1 MLQKQI
7 PQPGPP
13 AVQSDTVISDMID
26 SHAQRQW
33 HCLSPP
39 EVVSGLDSGE
49 SGLSAAEAERR
60 LVSYGTNA
68 LPLPR
73 LPGFPRLLLRQFVSP
88 LIYVLLAAMLVSLSV
103 GRIADAIFI
112 GLILLLNALIG
123 ALQEYHAQRSA
134 QALHRL
140 MVSRARVV
148 RDGITSEI
156 AAEELVPGDLVLLSS
171 GDRVPADLRL
181 LQSIGLEVDES
192 VLTGESLP
200 VFKDS
205 AILCNADTPVAER
218 INQCFAGSLVAT
230 GRARGLVTATGLHTE
245 MGKLS
250 LSLESAET
258 VKPPLFQRIERF
270 SKKLTIAL
278 LATVALLALLE
289 LARDTPPLVIFMTAV
304 ALAVSAIPEGLPMAL
319 TVVLSIGTRRMAKR
333 HVIVRKL
340 VAVES
345 LGSCTVIAADKTGTL
360 TENQLTAREVAFC
373 DGGSLAVDGGSLPA
387 VQDPPPQD
395 HKLMARVARVAAL
408 CNEAEL
414 HPLENGQWHSSGDAV
429 DQALLVMAHKAGY
442 TRQKLLRSHPL
453 QAQIHY
459 EPALGFAATLHR
471 EAEEGDTRP
480 AHGQIVCVK
489 GALEKLLPM
498 CSHMATANGDQRLD
512 RERALAQM
520 RRLAERGARVLAL
533 AEGHW
538 QDEKTIA
545 PERLQDLCLLGL
557 VAMFDPLRPEAAE
570 AVAQCRQAGIRVNM
584 LTGDH
589 PHTAL
594 SIARELELADE
605 QEKAATGMDLSRAE
619 AEGPQAVDRLTAGTR
634 VYARVSPEQKLTIV
648 QSLQRQGE
656 FVAVTGDGVND
667 APALKSAHV
676 GVAMGERGTEVAK
689 ESADLLLTDDNF
701 ASVVA
706 GVEEGRIAYSNIR
719 KVIFFLISTG
729 AAEVVL
735 FVLATAFALPL
746 PLTAVQLL
754 WLNLVTNSVQSVG
767 LALEPGEGD
776 EMQRP
781 PRPPK
786 ESLFDPLMLRRVITS
801 GLVMGGLAFASFCL
815 LLQQGWQVEEARNS
829 VLLLMVLFENVQVF
843 NSRSETRSIFR
854 QPFFSNPILL
864 LGTLAAQGI
873 HILALY
879 SPLMQEVLGVSP
891 VSLQHWGALLTVAL
905 LQLLAME
912 LLLILSHRRGR
923 S

>member
-1 MLQKQI
+1 
-7 PQPGPP
+7 
-13 AVQSDTVISDMID
+13 MID
-26 SHAQRQW
+26 I
-33 HCLSPP
+33 
-39 EVVSGLDSGE
+39 
-49 SGLSAAEAERR
+49 EAERQWACLPPDEVASLLHSGEAGLSSEEAKR
-60 LVSYGTNA
+60 RRVSYGSNT

-73 LPGFPRLLLRQFVSP
+73 LPGFPSLLLRQFISP

-103 GRIADAIFI
+103 GKIADASFI
-112 GLILLLNALIG
+112 GLILLANALIG
-123 ALQEYHAQRSA
+123 ALQEYHAHRSA
-134 QALHRL
+134 QALRKL
-140 MVSRARVV
+140 MVSRARLL
-148 RDGITSEI
+148 RDGQTCEI
-156 AAEELVPGDLVLLSS
+156 PAEELVPGDLVMLTS

-181 LQSIGLEVDES
+181 LDSTGLEVDES

-200 VFKDS
+200 VLKDCG
-205 AILCNADTPVAER
+205 ALCNADTPVAER
-218 INQCFAGSLVAT
+218 LNQCFAGSLVT
-230 GRARGLVTATGLHTE
+230 SGRGRGLVTATGLHTE

-250 LSLESAET
+250 LSLGSVEA

-278 LATVALLALLE
+278 LATVALLAALE

-319 TVVLSIGTRRMAKR
+319 TVVLSIGTRRMVKR

-360 TENQLTAREVAFC
+360 TENQLTARELAFC
-373 DGGSLAVDGGSLPA
+373 DGGSFTIDGGSLPMEKEPA
-387 VQDPPPQD
+387 AETNLLV
-395 HKLMARVARVAAL
+395 ARLFRVAAL
-408 CNEAEL
+408 CNEADL

-429 DQALLVMAHKAGY
+429 DQALLVMAHKTGHA
-442 TRQKLLRSHPL
+442 RRKLLRSHPL
-453 QAQIHY
+453 LAQIHY
-459 EPALGFAATLHR
+459 EPALGFAATLHGDP
-471 EAEEGDTRP
+471 EGD
-480 AHGQIVCVK
+480 GQSQLVCVK

-498 CSHMATANGDQRLD
+498 CDRMATADGEQALD
-512 RERALAQM
+512 AGIALAAM
-520 RRLAERGARVLAL
+520 RGLAERGARVLAF
-533 AEGHW
+533 AEGTW
-538 QDEKTIA
+538 REGEGFSAQQLKG
-545 PERLQDLCLLGL
+545 LSLLGL
-557 VAMFDPLRPEAAE
+557 VAMFDPLRKEAAQ
-570 AVAQCRQAGIRVNM
+570 AVAQCRAAGIRVCM

-605 QEKAATGMDLSRAE
+605 QERAVTGTELERAE
-619 AEGPQAVDRLTAGTR
+619 GAGPQAVDALTAGTR

-667 APALKSAHV
+667 APALNSAHV
-676 GVAMGERGTEVAK
+676 GVAMGQRGTEVAK

-706 GVEEGRIAYSNIR
+706 GVEEGRIAYRNIR

-735 FVLATAFALPL
+735 FVLTTAFGLPL
-746 PLTAVQLL
+746 PLTPVQLL
-754 WLNLVTNSVQSVG
+754 WLNLVTNSVQSIG

-786 ESLFDPLMLRRVITS
+786 ESLFDPLMLRRVVTS
-801 GLVMGGLAFASFCL
+801 GLVMGGLAFGCFYWL
-815 LLQQGWQVEEARNS
+815 LEQGWSVELARNS

-843 NSRSETRSIFR
+843 NSRSESRSIFR
-854 QPFFSNPILL
+854 QPFFSNPVLL

-873 HILALY
+873 HILSMY
-879 SPLMQEVLGVSP
+879 SPLMQGVLGVSP
-891 VSLQHWGALLTVAL
+891 VGVEQWLLLLAVAL
-905 LQLLAME
+905 LQLAAME
-912 LLLILSHRRGR
+912 LLLRFSGNRSHQRQRKLA
-923 S
+923 

>member
-1 MLQKQI
+1 MTD
-7 PQPGPP
+7 PDSQP
-13 AVQSDTVISDMID
+13 
-26 SHAQRQW
+26 QW
-33 HCLSPP
+33 HCLPLAD
-39 EVVSGLDSGE
+39 VTARLDSGE
-49 SGLSAAEAERR
+49 DGLPAAEAKQR
-60 LVSYGTNA
+60 LARYGPNE
-68 LPLPR
+68 LPQPR
-73 LPGFPRLLLRQFVSP
+73 LPGFTRLFLRQFISP

-103 GRIADAIFI
+103 GKLADAIFI

-123 ALQEYHAQRSA
+123 ALQEYHAHRSA
-134 QALHRL
+134 QALRKL
-140 MVSRARVV
+140 MVSRARVL
-148 RDGITSEI
+148 RSGEPREI
-156 AAEELVPGDLVLLSS
+156 AAEKLVPGDLVLLGS

-181 LQSIGLEVDES
+181 LEATGLEVDES

-200 VFKDS
+200 VYKDS
-205 AILCNADTPVAER
+205 DALCDAGTPVAER
-218 INQCFAGSLVAT
+218 VNQCFAGSLVSA
-230 GRARGLVTATGLHTE
+230 GRARGLVTATGLDTE

-250 LSLESAET
+250 LGLESAGA
-258 VKPPLFQRIERF
+258 VKPPLFLRIERF

-278 LATVALLALLE
+278 LATVAILALLE

-304 ALAVSAIPEGLPMAL
+304 ALAVAAIPEGLPMAL
-319 TVVLSIGTRRMAKR
+319 TIVLSIATRRMVKR

-360 TENQLTAREVAFC
+360 TENRLVAREMSFC
-373 DGGSLAVDGGSLPA
+373 DGSSFSVNRGRLQPEE
-387 VQDPPPQD
+387 DPPVEDNP
-395 HKLMARVARVAAL
+395 MVARLARVAAL

-414 HPLENGQWHSSGDAV
+414 RKGGNGEWQIYGDAV
-429 DQALLVMAHKAGY
+429 DQALLLMAHHCGY
-442 TRQKLLRSHPL
+442 PREKLQGRHPL

-459 EPALGFAATLHR
+459 EPALGFAATLHTDGGGR
-471 EAEEGDTRP
+471 L
-480 AHGQIVCVK
+480 VCVK

-498 CSHMATANGDQRLD
+498 CRRMATAEGDVPLD
-512 RERALAQM
+512 SDRALAQM

-533 AEGHW
+533 AEGSW
-538 QDEKTIA
+538 GDAETIS
-545 PERLQDLCLLGL
+545 PEQLRDLCLLGL
-557 VAMFDPLRPEAAE
+557 VAMFDPLRPEATE
-570 AVAQCRQAGIRVNM
+570 AVAHCRKAGINVCM

-594 SIARELELADE
+594 SIARELKLADE
-605 QEKAATGMDLSRAE
+605 RDKAVIGAELAQAEEKGV
-619 AEGPQAVDRLTAGTR
+619 QAVDALTAGTR
-634 VYARVSPEQKLTIV
+634 VYARVSPQQKLTIV

-667 APALKSAHV
+667 APALHSAHV

-706 GVEEGRIAYSNIR
+706 GVEEGRIAYRNIR

-735 FVLATAFALPL
+735 FILTTAFGLPL
-746 PLTAVQLL
+746 PLTPVQLL
-754 WLNLVTNSVQSVG
+754 WLNLVTNSVQSIG

-776 EMQRP
+776 EMRRP

-786 ESLFDPLMLRRVITS
+786 ESLFNPLMSRRVITS
-801 GLVMGGLAFASFCL
+801 GLVMGGLAFGCYYW
-815 LLQQGWQVEEARNS
+815 LLQQGWQVEQARNS

-843 NSRSETRSIFR
+843 NSRSESRSVFR

-873 HILALY
+873 HILSLY
-879 SPLMQEVLGVSP
+879 SPLMQDVLGVSP
-891 VSLQHWGALLTVAL
+891 VTAEEWGALLALAL

-912 LLLILSHRRGR
+912 LLLLFSKSRAGP
-923 S
+923 

>member
-1 MLQKQI
+1 MTNL
-7 PQPGPP
+7 
-13 AVQSDTVISDMID
+13 D
-26 SHAQRQW
+26 SQRQW
-33 HCLSPP
+33 QCLPP
-39 EVVSGLDSGE
+39 TEVAARLGSGDA
-49 SGLSAAEAERR
+49 GLSGAEAERR
-60 LVSYGTNA
+60 LASYGSNA

-103 GRIADAIFI
+103 GKLADATFI

-123 ALQEYHAQRSA
+123 ALQEYHAHRSA
-134 QALHRL
+134 QALRKL
-140 MVSRARVV
+140 MVSRARVI
-148 RDGITSEI
+148 RDGETGEI
-156 AAEELVPGDLVLLSS
+156 AAEELVPGDLVLLTS

-181 LQSIGLEVDES
+181 LESTGLEVDES

-200 VFKDS
+200 VYKDS
-205 AILCNADTPVAER
+205 AALCDADTPVAER
-218 INQCFAGSLVAT
+218 INQCFAGSLVSA

-278 LATVALLALLE
+278 LATVAILALLE

-319 TVVLSIGTRRMAKR
+319 TVVLSIATRRMVKR

-360 TENQLTAREVAFC
+360 TENQLTARELAFC
-373 DGGSLAVDGGSLPA
+373 DGGAFTVDGGSLPA
-387 VQDPPPQD
+387 EKDPPIED
-395 HKLMARVARVAAL
+395 HELVARVARVAAL

-414 HPLENGQWHSSGDAV
+414 HPLDNGQWHSSGDAV
-429 DQALLVMAHKAGY
+429 DQALLVLAHKTGY
-442 TRQKLLRSHPL
+442 GRHRLLRVHPL

-459 EPALGFAATLHR
+459 EPALGYAATMHR
-471 EAEEGDTRP
+471 DSAGDGGP
-480 AHGQIVCVK
+480 AGGRLVCVK

-498 CSHMATANGDQRLD
+498 CSRMATADGDVPLD
-512 RERALAQM
+512 SERALAQM
-520 RRLAERGARVLAL
+520 QRLAERGARVLAL
-533 AEGHW
+533 AEGSLR
-538 QDEKTIA
+538 DVETVA
-545 PERLQDLCLLGL
+545 PEQLQDLCLLGL
-557 VAMFDPLRPEAAE
+557 VGMFDPLRPEAAG
-570 AVAQCRQAGIRVNM
+570 AVARCREAGIHVCM

-594 SIARELELADE
+594 SIARELQLADE
-605 QEKAATGMDLSRAE
+605 QDRAVTGAELARAE
-619 AEGPQAVDRLTAGTR
+619 AAGSQALDALTADTR

-667 APALKSAHV
+667 APALNSAHV

-689 ESADLLLTDDNF
+689 ESADLLLADDNF

-706 GVEEGRIAYSNIR
+706 GVEEGRIAYRNIR

-729 AAEVVL
+729 AAEVML
-735 FVLATAFALPL
+735 FVLTTAFGLPL
-746 PLTAVQLL
+746 PLTPVQLL
-754 WLNLVTNSVQSVG
+754 WLNLVTNSVQSIG

-801 GLVMGGLAFASFCL
+801 GLVMGGLAFSCFYL
-815 LLQQGWQVEEARNS
+815 LLQQGWEVEAARNS

-843 NSRSETRSIFR
+843 NSRSESRSIFR

-864 LGTLAAQGI
+864 LGTLAAQGL
-873 HILALY
+873 HILSLY
-879 SPLMQEVLGVSP
+879 SPLMQQVLGVSP
-891 VSLQHWGALLTVAL
+891 VSAEQWLLLLAVAL

-912 LLLILSHRRGR
+912 LLLIAKWFKKSDSG
-923 S
+923 